1 MNAPRIE
8 LSRLCDIYGALL
20 TDKQRNAL
28 ELYCNEDFS
37 LSEIA
42 ENTGISRQ
50 GVRDQIKH
58 AENQLIF
65 YENVLG
71 LSEKSRKAGLL
82 LDELSGLSALPAN
95 DRTAELLQELRGLFN
110 FE

>member
-1 MNAPRIE
+1 MKFNKWDAA
-8 LSRLCDIYGALL
+8 LLCDIYGGLL
-20 TDKQRNAL
+20 SEKQRTAL
-28 ELYCNEDFS
+28 EMYCNEDYS

-58 AENQLIF
+58 AHELLSE

-71 LSEKSRKAGLL
+71 LLEKRRKAAELFEEERQDPQKTLDALKELL
-82 LDELSGLSALPAN
+82 GLSA
-95 DRTAELLQELRGLFN
+95 E
-110 FE
+110 

>member
-1 MNAPRIE
+1 MSIKKLE
-8 LSRLCDIYGALL
+8 LSMLCDIYGSLL
-20 TDKQRNAL
+20 SVKQKEAL
-28 ELYCNEDFS
+28 EMYCNEDYS

-58 AENQLIF
+58 AESQLIEF
-65 YENVLG
+65 EEKLG
-71 LSEKSRKAGLL
+71 LHKKYSTLSEK
-82 LDELSGLSALPAN
+82 LSIL
-95 DRTAELLQELRGLFN
+95 AEADSVKKDNEVLQIIKEIQDTIS

>member
-65 YENVLG
+65 YESVLG

-82 LDELSGLSALPAN
+82 LDELSGSYALPSN

>member
-1 MNAPRIE
+1 MSVKKLE
-8 LSRLCDIYGALL
+8 LSMLCDIYGALL
-20 TDKQRNAL
+20 SEKQKEAL
-28 ELYCNEDFS
+28 DMYCNEDYS

-58 AENQLIF
+58 AENQLF
-65 YENVLG
+65 TFEEKLKLMERNSKVADKLNS
-71 LSEKSRKAGLL
+71 LSENEAVKNN
-82 LDELSGLSALPAN
+82 P
-95 DRTAELLQELRGLFN
+95 ELLQIVKDIQDILS